1 MESQYKLHLGDT
13 KIILK
18 DMIDRGEKVDMIF
31 TSTPPIVTGKQ
42 R

>member
-31 TSTPPIVTGKQ
+31 LVIQIQPIYS
-42 R
+42 